1 MCKTIKKNYQ
11 KPALQVV
18 AIQAISMMAQSVN
31 DVNGNAS
38 IRYGGRGSGA
48 ARSRQHDSWDD
59 GE

>member
-1 MCKTIKKNYQ
+1 MEKDYQ
-11 KPALQVV
+11 KPTLQVV

-31 DVNGNAS
+31 DAKGNAG

-48 ARSRQHDSWDD
+48 ARSRQYDSWDD

>member
-1 MCKTIKKNYQ
+1 MEKDYQ

-31 DVNGNAS
+31 DGKGNAG

-48 ARSRQHDSWDD
+48 ARSRQYDSWDD

>member
-1 MCKTIKKNYQ
+1 MEKDYQ

-31 DVNGNAS
+31 DVKGNAG

>member
-1 MCKTIKKNYQ
+1 MKKDYQ
-11 KPALQVV
+11 KPTLQVT

-31 DVNGNAS
+31 YVNGNVG

>member
-1 MCKTIKKNYQ
+1 MQKDYQ

-31 DVNGNAS
+31 DVKGNAG

-48 ARSRQHDSWDD
+48 ARSRQYDSWDD

>member
-1 MCKTIKKNYQ
+1 MKKNYQ
-11 KPALQVV
+11 RPTLQVT

-31 DVNGNAS
+31 DVKGNAG

-48 ARSRQHDSWDD
+48 ARSRQYDSWDD